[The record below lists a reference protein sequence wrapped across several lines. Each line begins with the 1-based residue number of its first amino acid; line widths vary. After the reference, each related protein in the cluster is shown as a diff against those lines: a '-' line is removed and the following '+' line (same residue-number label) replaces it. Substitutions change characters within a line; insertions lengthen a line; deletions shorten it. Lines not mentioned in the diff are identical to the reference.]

1 MKKILPV
8 LFVLITISCKL
19 YAQQIKIV
27 HVEKQVDDNDAFLSI
42 SCQLIND
49 SDEEIILPLQIE
61 EAYNDYSSYYNVKTN
76 PTDMF
81 YKLESVPFPLD
92 TEFPKL
98 TKKNLLICKPRS
110 TSNFIIKTNK
120 IRNGGLKMYNNKKL
134 KKIKVV
140 YSPFIIQ
147 NKEEFLENEIKN
159 VQFYDKTIE
168 SKFFI
173 LRK

>member
-1 MKKILPV
+1 MKKILTI
-8 LFVLITISCKL
+8 LFVLIAITCKL

-27 HVEKQVDDNDAFLSI
+27 HVEKLVDDNDAFLSI

-49 SDEEIILPLQIE
+49 SDKEIILPLQIE
-61 EAYNDYSSYYNVKTN
+61 EAYNDYSSYYNVKTS
-76 PTDMF
+76 PKDIF
-81 YKLESVPFPLD
+81 YKLESVPFPLN

-98 TKKNLLICKPRS
+98 AKKNLLICKPKS

-120 IRNGGLKMYNNKKL
+120 IRNGGLKMYNDKKL

-140 YSPFIIQ
+140 YSPFSIQ
-147 NKEEFLENEIKN
+147 NKEQFIDSDISN
-159 VQFYDKTIE
+159 VQFYDKKIE